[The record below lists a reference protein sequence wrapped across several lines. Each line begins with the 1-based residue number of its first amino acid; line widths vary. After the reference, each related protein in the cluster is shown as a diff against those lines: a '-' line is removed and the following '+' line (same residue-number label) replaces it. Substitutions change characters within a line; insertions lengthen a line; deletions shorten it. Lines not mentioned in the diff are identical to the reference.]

1 MSGTFFSKAVVSFQV
16 ESVVVS
22 TLFWVLGTAVLLL
35 SEVARKLADSA
46 CDQSTR
52 QHSEKADTVSVVL
65 KIAWTLVDALTESW
79 RLGVYRSHFE
89 DCYFG
94 ILLFCQRCL

>member
-1 MSGTFFSKAVVSFQV
+1 MGP
-16 ESVVVS
+16 
-22 TLFWVLGTAVLLL
+22 AVLLL
-35 SEVARKLADSA
+35 SEVPRKLPHSA
-46 CDQSTR
+46 CDQGTC

-65 KIAWTLVDALTESW
+65 KIAWMLVDVLTESW
-79 RLGVYRSHFE
+79 TLGVYRPHFE